1 MVGRKWYHF
10 CLKGRDLQNLIEK
23 AFLDK
28 LQEVKQGLRFKLKFW
43 TPEHN
48 YELFLGTS
56 KMYQINTETGS
67 KRAVKRRPG
76 KVIANEDVED
86 LKWYG
91 WNVLV
96 S

>member
-10 CLKGRDLQNLIEK
+10 CLKGRDLQNLIEQ

-28 LQEVKQGLRFKLKFW
+28 LQEVKQGRIFMLKFS

-67 KRAVKRRPG
+67 KRDVKRRPG

-86 LKWYG
+86 WKWYG
-91 WNVLV
+91 WNILV

>member
-1 MVGRKWYHF
+1 M
-10 CLKGRDLQNLIEK
+10 KGRDLQNLIET

-28 LQEVKQGLRFKLKFW
+28 LQDVKQGRRFKLKIS

-48 YELFLGTS
+48 YELFFGTS
-56 KMYQINTETGS
+56 KMYQINTETNT

-91 WNVLV
+91 WNSLV
-96 S
+96 VT